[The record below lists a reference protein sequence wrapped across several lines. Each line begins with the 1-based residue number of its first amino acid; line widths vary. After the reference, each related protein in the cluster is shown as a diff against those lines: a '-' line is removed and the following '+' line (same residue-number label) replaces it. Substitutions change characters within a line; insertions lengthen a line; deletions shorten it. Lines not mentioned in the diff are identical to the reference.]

1 MGTREKT
8 KKDTKK
14 EVELAGVEPVTF
26 SLRTKRST
34 N

>member
-14 EVELAGVEPVTF
+14 EVELAGFEPATF